1 MVTMDHGSSPSFRI
15 LWCARRI
22 PKFIND
28 KMGDP
33 APRGRIQSPLEGQR
47 DFAIAQPANLAQI
60 PPVPL
65 KKQVVASLRLH
76 LLKFYGT
83 PGRIPI
89 DKLRTSSPA
98 AYGFEVQESENSKM
112 S

>member
-1 MVTMDHGSSPSFRI
+1 MDHPLLFGFYGAPVAYRNSLMIR
-15 LWCARRI
+15 WVI
-22 PKFIND
+22 PHR
-28 KMGDP
+28 G
-33 APRGRIQSPLEGQR
+33 GRIQSPLEGQR

-98 AYGFEVQESENSKM
+98 AYGFEVQGALNSKM